1 MSLQLATLV
10 EEFSILP
17 EQDSATM
24 RLLSLLDDPNV
35 EGRDIARV
43 IEADPSMTARL
54 LTLANSAFFA
64 VKNPVTNP
72 WGAVMVVGFN
82 VVRALAA
89 SGSLGLGD
97 PAGEMPDGFFEH
109 SIASAAGAAVVA
121 RQVGVRASD
130 AFSAALLHDVGS
142 PLLYRAARPRW
153 QEAVVEDDNGHVY
166 LSLTAERAVFGSSH
180 DQLGAQ
186 VMEYLH
192 FPPSIVDVVSSHNN
206 PSALVTSRLTRIVI
220 AGIALAEAAG
230 HASTTQPIA
239 DPVDAFEAVDLSFP
253 PSDEM
258 LEDLES
264 EIADLRAVLA

>member
-1 MSLQLATLV
+1 MSRRPNADSSDESKISSTQLDPKSVRWVCTRTSIEDPMSLQLATLV

-109 SIASAAGAAVVA
+109 SIASAAGAAVA
-121 RQVGVRASD
+121 VGANWWRK
-130 AFSAALLHDVGS
+130 G
-142 PLLYRAARPRW
+142 
-153 QEAVVEDDNGHVY
+153 
-166 LSLTAERAVFGSSH
+166 
-180 DQLGAQ
+180 
-186 VMEYLH
+186 
-192 FPPSIVDVVSSHNN
+192 
-206 PSALVTSRLTRIVI
+206 
-220 AGIALAEAAG
+220 
-230 HASTTQPIA
+230 
-239 DPVDAFEAVDLSFP
+239 
-253 PSDEM
+253 
-258 LEDLES
+258 
-264 EIADLRAVLA
+264 